1 MNSFEYYL
9 LFSVKHIQ
17 RVDGLSGC
25 YRGLTPKL
33 VGSIVGAIG
42 SAKIANK
49 LGIAKEEN
57 RENEE
62 IDGTEVDETK
72 STEEER

>member
-1 MNSFEYYL
+1 MI
-9 LFSVKHIQ
+9 FSVKHI
-17 RVDGLSGC
+17 RSVDGLSGC

-62 IDGTEVDETK
+62 IDGAEVDETK
-72 STEEER
+72 LTEEER